1 MRKMA
6 LVSLFASLALAGLVT
21 DAQAAA
27 RHPKP
32 VAAKGAPAI
41 ADPGRMS
48 AIVKTLASD
57 PYEGRAPGSAGEA
70 KTIEY
75 LTAQFKALGLEP
87 AGDPGSYSQVVSL
100 LHTQIAQ
107 PGTYGIKVG
116 GEAMPL
122 SFGQEISPL
131 TLLPVDHIAIK
142 DAPLVFVGYGVSAPE
157 RGWDDYKGVDLKGK
171 VVVVLIND
179 PDFEA
184 RPGEPVAGKFGGQAE
199 AYYGRWTYKY
209 DEAARRGAAAV
220 LIVHETPGAGYGWST
235 VMANNGEGFDILR
248 ADPARERLQLQG
260 WITRETAV
268 ALFAKAGLDFEA
280 QKTAARTAGFQP
292 VTLKDATFSAD
303 YGLSHQVVQ
312 SHNVVGKLTGKGHA
326 DESVMFSAHW
336 DAYGVGAPDA
346 KGDTIRRGAAD
357 DAIGVAGVMELARA
371 FKAAPRTDRSLY
383 FAAWTGEER
392 GLLGS
397 EFYGVHPTTALP
409 KMAAN
414 FTMDV
419 LQTAGPSKD
428 VVLVGYG
435 QSELDDR
442 LAAAAKRQGR
452 TVTPDAHPEKGL
464 FFRADHFSLA
474 KHGAPVMLLMGLG
487 GGPDLVSGGKAA
499 GDRWVNDY
507 TANCYHK
514 ACDAWSADWDLRGAA
529 ADVDLLYAMGRDIAE
544 SRAWPDWK
552 PGSEFK
558 AIRAETAGARK

>member
-1 MRKMA
+1 MRKAA
-6 LVSLFASLALAGLVT
+6 LVPLFASLLLAGFVT
-21 DAQAAA
+21 SAEA
-27 RHPKP
+27 RPKP
-32 VAAKGAPAI
+32 AAAKGTPAVV
-41 ADPGRMS
+41 DPARMS

-57 PYEGRAPGSAGEA
+57 DFQGRAPGSVGEA
-70 KTIEY
+70 RTIDY

-87 AGDPGSYSQVVSL
+87 AGDAGSYSQVVSL

-116 GEAMPL
+116 AEAMPL
-122 SFGQEISPL
+122 SFGKDISPL

-184 RPGEPVAGKFGGQAE
+184 KAGEPVAGKFGGQAE

-235 VMANNGEGFDILR
+235 VMAGNGEGFDILR

-260 WITRETAV
+260 WMTRETAV

-303 YGLSHQVVQ
+303 YGLSHQVVE
-312 SHNVVGKLTGKGHA
+312 SHNVVGKLTGKRHA

-371 FKAAPRTDRSLY
+371 FKAAPRTDRSVY

-397 EFYGVHPTTALP
+397 EFYGVHPTVSLP

-442 LAAAAKRQGR
+442 LAQAAKRQGR

-474 KHGAPVMLLMGLG
+474 KHGVPVMLMMGLG
-487 GGPDLVSGGKAA
+487 GGPDLVNGGKAA

-507 TANCYHK
+507 TTNCYHK
-514 ACDAWSADWDLRGAA
+514 ACDAWSSDWDLRGAA
-529 ADVDLLYAMGRDIAE
+529 ADVDLLYAMGRDIAD

-552 PGSEFK
+552 SGSEFK
-558 AIRAETAGARK
+558 AIRAKTASARK

>member
-1 MRKMA
+1 MRNA
-6 LVSLFASLALAGLVT
+6 AVLALLLTALASNGLAAPRGHPGMATSPAAVT
-21 DAQAAA
+21 DPA
-27 RHPKP
+27 RL
-32 VAAKGAPAI
+32 
-41 ADPGRMS
+41 S
-48 AIVKTLASD
+48 AIVKVMASD
-57 PYEGRAPGSAGEA
+57 AFQGRAPGSVGEA
-70 KTIEY
+70 RTIEY
-75 LTAQFKALGLEP
+75 LTTQFRALGLEP
-87 AGDPGSYSQVVSL
+87 AGDKGSFTQVTPL
-100 LHTQIAQ
+100 LHTQITQ
-107 PGTYGIKVG
+107 PGTYGITVAG
-116 GEAMPL
+116 AAMPL
-122 SFGQEISPL
+122 AFGKDISPL
-131 TLLPVDHIAIK
+131 TLLPVDHVAIK
-142 DAPLVFVGYGVSAPE
+142 DAPMVFVGYGVSAPE

-184 RPGEPVAGKFGGQAE
+184 KPGEPVAGKFGGQAE

-235 VMANNGEGFDILR
+235 VMANNGEGFDIVR
-248 ADPARERLQLQG
+248 ADPSKERLQLQG
-260 WITRETAV
+260 WITRDTAV
-268 ALFAKAGLDFEA
+268 ELFRKAGLDFEA
-280 QKTAARTAGFQP
+280 QKAAARSADFKP
-292 VTLKDATFSAD
+292 VTLKDASFSAD
-303 YGLSHQVVQ
+303 YRLSHEVVQ
-312 SHNVVGKLTGKGHA
+312 SHNVVGKLTGKGHPE
-326 DESVMFSAHW
+326 ESVMFSAHW
-336 DAYGVGAPDA
+336 DAYGVGAPDVH
-346 KGDTIRRGAAD
+346 GDTIRRGAAD

-371 FKAAPRTDRSLY
+371 FKAAPRTERSVY

-397 EFYGVHPTTALP
+397 EFYGANPTTSLP

-474 KHGAPVMLLMGLG
+474 KHGVPVMLLMGLG
-487 GGPDLVSGGKAA
+487 GGPDLVKGGKAA
-499 GDRWVNDY
+499 GDKWVNDY

-529 ADVDLLYAMGRDIAE
+529 ADVDLLYAMGRDIAN

-558 AIRAETAGARK
+558 AIRVKTAAVRK